1 MAWCQHLRT
10 IPVFM
15 PKDPTGHWMVAGH
28 HSLNNLVWRALAK
41 ANIPSIRE
49 PCIKIQRKVTRQPDT
64 SAVGKSQVCD
74 LRRHWHVDAV
84 ILSST
89 SITSGGAI
97 VAAAERD
104 WWSPREHCSFSMSVD
119 DDSTIQFCHY
129 PRHICH
135 AHTHWG
141 GHLAISAHLCLYFHH
156 LFLTVGIFTTE
167 GNK

>member
-1 MAWCQHLRT
+1 
-10 IPVFM
+10 M

-104 WWSPREHCSFSMSVD
+104 WWSPREHCSFFNVYRWWYNDSVLSLSKAHLPCTHPLRWTFSHF
-119 DDSTIQFCHY
+119 STF
-129 PRHICH
+129 
-135 AHTHWG
+135 
-141 GHLAISAHLCLYFHH
+141 LCLYFHH